1 MIVADTNLIAYLTI
15 PGDRTPLAKQILQKD
30 AIWVAPRM
38 WQSEFQNVIAIYL
51 NQGLYTLDEGLEFI
65 QTAKNLMR
73 HGDYQVASEQV
84 IRLAHLSKCSAYD
97 CEFVAL
103 AQDLSVPLVT
113 SDRKVLTAFPE
124 IAVSLEDFLVD
135 EKNKN
140 EEEEEEL

>member
-51 NQGLYTLDEGLEFI
+51 NQGLYTLNEGLEFI
-65 QTAKNLMR
+65 QAAKNLMR
-73 HGDYQVASEQV
+73 HSHYQVASEQV
-84 IRLAHLSKCSAYD
+84 IRLTHSSKCSAYD
-97 CEFVAL
+97 CEFVSL

-135 EKNKN
+135 EENKN

>member
-1 MIVADTNLIAYLTI
+1 MIVVDTNLIAYLLITGEHTQRADAVKLRDPEWI
-15 PGDRTPLAKQILQKD
+15 APLL
-30 AIWVAPRM
+30 WR
-38 WQSEFQNVIAIYL
+38 SEFRNLLLLYIRQEIFDLDHAIDL
-51 NQGLYTLDEGLEFI
+51 LKQAEEIMQKQEHTI
-65 QTAKNLMR
+65 SSVTVMK
-73 HGDYQVASEQV
+73 
-84 IRLAHLSKCSAYD
+84 LATSSGCSAYD

-103 AQDLSVPLVT
+103 AQDLGVPLVT